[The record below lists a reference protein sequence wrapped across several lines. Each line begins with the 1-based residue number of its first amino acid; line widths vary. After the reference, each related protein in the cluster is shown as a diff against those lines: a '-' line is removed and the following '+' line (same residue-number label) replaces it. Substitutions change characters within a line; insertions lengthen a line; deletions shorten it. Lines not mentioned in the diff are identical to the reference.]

1 MEGGVSRDRPLR
13 MIDGIREPL
22 AESAVQEHCG
32 RLFADVFP
40 QQHESI
46 RLSDIGDYMVQAVD

>member
-1 MEGGVSRDRPLR
+1 

>member
-1 MEGGVSRDRPLR
+1 
-13 MIDGIREPL
+13 MIDGTREPL
-22 AESAVQEHCG
+22 AESAVWEHRG

-46 RLSDIGDYMVQAVD
+46 HVRLSDIENYLVQAVD